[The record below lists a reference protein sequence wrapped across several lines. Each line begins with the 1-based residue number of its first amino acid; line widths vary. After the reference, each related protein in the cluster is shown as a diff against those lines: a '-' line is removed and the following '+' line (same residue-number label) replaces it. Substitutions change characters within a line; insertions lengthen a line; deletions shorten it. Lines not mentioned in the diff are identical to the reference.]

1 MADVFADDAS
11 SSLRVNRRLTFVRWV
26 RKTHGWFGLWGALL
40 GLMTG
45 VSGVWLN
52 HRAVMKLPLPDQ
64 QQANAAVALPDP
76 RPQTAE
82 EMAAWL
88 QQTLKL
94 DRPANNIKVDR
105 ARPVPWAERG
115 GQGGEGGKPGM
126 QPERWSFNLGGP
138 NKVIQVEYWLGNKS
152 ASVRTTD
159 NGFIATLT
167 NFHKGVGMPVAWI
180 LLIDTLAGS
189 LIFLSLSGVIL
200 WWETTRRRFVGLAN
214 FGISVAVTAAIAMSP
229 LQW

>member
-1 MADVFADDAS
+1 MADAVAANPA
-11 SSLRVNRRLTFVRWV
+11 SLRLKRRLTFVRWV

-64 QQANAAVALPDP
+64 QQTSTQVALPDP

-82 EMAAWL
+82 QMATWL
-88 QQTLKL
+88 QQALQL
-94 DRPANNIKVDR
+94 ERPANNMRIER

-115 GQGGEGGKPGM
+115 GDVKPAM

-138 NKVIQVEYWLGNKS
+138 NKVFQVEYWVGNKS
-152 ASVRTTD
+152 ASVRTPD

-167 NFHKGVGMPVAWI
+167 NLHKGVGMPVPWI

-189 LIFLSLSGVIL
+189 LIFLSISGAIL
-200 WWETTRRRFVGLAN
+200 WWETNRRRRLGMAIFGTAITVTVGLA
-214 FGISVAVTAAIAMSP
+214 MWP
-229 LQW
+229 LQT

>member
-1 MADVFADDAS
+1 MADAVTTDAA
-11 SSLRVNRRLTFVRWV
+11 SLRLNRRLAFVRWV
-26 RKTHGWFGLWGALL
+26 RRTHGWFGLWGALL

-64 QQANAAVALPDP
+64 QQATTQVALPDP

-94 DRPANNIKVDR
+94 DRPANNLKVDR
-105 ARPVPWAERG
+105 ARPVPWAEKGAERG
-115 GQGGEGGKPGM
+115 GDGKPAM

-138 NKVIQVEYWLGNKS
+138 NKLVQVEYWVGNKA

-167 NFHKGVGMPVAWI
+167 NFHKGVGMPVPWI
-180 LLIDTLAGS
+180 LLIDSLAGS
-189 LIFLSLSGVIL
+189 LIFLSLSGTIL
-200 WWETTRRRFVGLAN
+200 WWETNRRRRLGMAIFGTAVAVTVGLA
-214 FGISVAVTAAIAMSP
+214 IWP
-229 LQW
+229 LQS